1 MLVSQSDED
10 RMDGGAIERTVPL
23 RERQP
28 AKRARGGPS
37 GNSPRLSELPLVVSL
52 AFCVILA
59 AGRPLEFRARSP
71 TAPDP
76 GSWANPYEATD
87 PVAGE
92 RHG

>member
-1 MLVSQSDED
+1 M
-10 RMDGGAIERTVPL
+10 
-23 RERQP
+23 
-28 AKRARGGPS
+28 
-37 GNSPRLSELPLVVSL
+37 PLVVSL

-59 AGRPLEFRARSP
+59 AGRPLEFRPRSP

-92 RHG
+92 RYG